1 MTGEMTAEAA
11 EAEVYEEGGEAEW
24 EEAEGQG
31 EEAAQAEEDGAMEE
45 QEEQE
50 ETGTTTKVRL
60 DTSEA
65 ALDYERWHFHQ
76 LSLANFYL
84 FSIYRYLI
92 YFFLLNLSLTILM
105 LLTIYENT

>member
-65 ALDYERWHFHQ
+65 ALDYERWHF
-76 LSLANFYL
+76 Y
-84 FSIYRYLI
+84 
-92 YFFLLNLSLTILM
+92 
-105 LLTIYENT
+105 